1 MTTKNKTTK
10 TTKAIDQ
17 PIIDWPSG
25 LPFVS
30 YVVADGAF
38 LCVSCA
44 RNGSLASAQNDDPQ
58 WQIIGAQV
66 NAYPTQCAHCDRI
79 IPTFWSFASVV
90 DAMES
95 VSRFVVRVRE

>member
-1 MTTKNKTTK
+1 METNLVVEFEKRDTGP
-10 TTKAIDQ
+10 AWDC
-17 PIIDWPSG
+17 WPSG

-44 RNGSLASAQNDDPQ
+44 NGGNGSLASAQNDDPQ

-66 NAYPTQCAHCDRI
+66 NADPTQCAHCDRI
-79 IPTFWSFASVV
+79 IPTFEYWQ
-90 DAMES
+90 EG
-95 VSRFVVRVRE
+95 R